1 MSSEI
6 ERDFLIKETDPL
18 IFYGVNDRNLK
29 IIEKNFSVYLLG
41 RGEKI
46 TITGPSDEVDQVVY
60 KHRSTR
66 GHRLGKESGDQT
78 RITGNDDGSEKQA
91 VQESAQ
97 NRSLGY
103 RDLVLWN
110 KPAQIDVKYQE

>member
-46 TITGPSDEVDQVVY
+46 TITGPANEVDQVVELLSELIFII
-60 KHRSTR
+60 R
-66 GHRLGKESGDQT
+66 ESKYLILLYLFQK
-78 RITGNDDGSEKQA
+78 S
-91 VQESAQ
+91 
-97 NRSLGY
+97 
-103 RDLVLWN
+103 
-110 KPAQIDVKYQE
+110 QIF